1 MKTTLGFTLTEM
13 VVTTTILSIIVAFA
27 IPAFHH
33 LLASWESNQTIRI
46 LTMNIQKA
54 KIDAQIYHKNVII
67 CPSEDLENC
76 HNDWN
81 KGFIN
86 FIDSNKNR
94 QRDNDETLLFASA
107 LTHKYGSL
115 SYRGFGSSPRY
126 VIFQQENG
134 LPFASNGSFI
144 YCSNSLDDHSKLV
157 IGRMGHPRFEK
168 TPTC

>member
-1 MKTTLGFTLTEM
+1 MKRTLGFTLTEM
-13 VVTTTILSIIVAFA
+13 VVTVTILSIIVTFA

-54 KIDAQIYHKNVII
+54 KTDAQIHHKNVII
-67 CPSEDLENC
+67 CPSQDLESC

-81 KGFIN
+81 TGFIS

-107 LTHKYGSL
+107 LNHKYGSL
-115 SYRGFGSSPRY
+115 S
-126 VIFQQENG
+126 
-134 LPFASNGSFI
+134 
-144 YCSNSLDDHSKLV
+144 
-157 IGRMGHPRFEK
+157 
-168 TPTC
+168 